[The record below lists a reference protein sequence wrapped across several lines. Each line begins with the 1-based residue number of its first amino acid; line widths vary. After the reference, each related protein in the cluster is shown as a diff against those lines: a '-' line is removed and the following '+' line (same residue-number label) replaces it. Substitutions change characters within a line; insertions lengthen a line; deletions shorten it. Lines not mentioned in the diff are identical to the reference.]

1 MTWIMARIVRAG
13 LFGSLLLGAMFG
25 ISCTDPQRVSLLNVS
40 FDPTR
45 EFFGEI
51 NAAFQKNWT
60 ATNATTLRIQ
70 QSHGGS
76 AKQAR
81 AVIDGLDAD
90 VVTLALGHDID
101 RIAAETGI
109 LPRDWQQRLPN
120 RSTPYTSTVVFMVRK
135 GNPKRIL
142 NWPDLVR
149 SGVQVITPNPK
160 SSGGARWNYLAAYG
174 WARRQPGGDD
184 RSAREFV
191 ARIFRNVPVL
201 DSGAR
206 GATVTFLQRGI
217 GDVLLTW
224 ESEAHQ
230 ALSHA
235 EGLSGEIVT
244 PSESIVAEP
253 PVAVIDRNA
262 RKHGVLPLAECY
274 LRFLYTEEAQMIA
287 ARHHFRPQ
295 LENAAMKAGVHFP
308 PIVRFSL
315 AEICGD
321 WQAAHAAHF
330 ATGGWFDQ
338 IQSQRKP

>member
-1 MTWIMARIVRAG
+1 MARIVRRW
-13 LFGSLLLGAMFG
+13 LFGSLLLGAALS
-25 ISCTDPQRVSLLNVS
+25 ISCTDPHRLSLLNVS

-51 NAAFQKNWT
+51 NTAFLKNWQ
-60 ATNATTLRIQ
+60 ATNGTAVLRIQ

-101 RIAAETGI
+101 RISKETRM
-109 LPRDWQQRLPN
+109 LPSDWQQRLPN
-120 RSTPYTSTVVFMVRK
+120 HSTPYTSTVVFMVRK
-135 GNPKRIL
+135 GNPKNIV

-149 SGVQVITPNPK
+149 PGVQVITPNPK

-174 WARRQPGGDD
+174 WSRRQPGGDD
-184 RSAREFV
+184 RTAREFV
-191 ARIFRNVPVL
+191 ARLFQNVPVL

-230 ALSHA
+230 ALTYA
-235 EGLSGEIVT
+235 DGLSGEIVT

-253 PVAVIDRNA
+253 PVAVVDRNA
-262 RKHGVLPLAECY
+262 RKHGVLPLAESY
-274 LRFLYTEEAQMIA
+274 LRFLYTDEAQKIA
-287 ARHHFRPQ
+287 ARHYFRP
-295 LENAAMKAGVHFP
+295 LMEDSAEKAGVHFP
-308 PIVRFSL
+308 PIVRFTL

-321 WQAAHAAHF
+321 WQAAHEAHF

-338 IQSQRKP
+338 IQNRRKP